1 MITCSVRIDR
11 RHTPCPGTWRANLT
25 DVHVFELD
33 FAKGTVKDLMD
44 VASEKCSIAKFELVA
59 LPQSVVLHQG
69 LLSSYL
75 INSEPKDGCVL
86 YCMLTPAPK
95 EKDTSTSGLFEC
107 GICSPIDIISPGNQ
121 CCATMFKT
129 LRALVHDESLAKS
142 LAQLPI
148 SELCGLLEVYDENG
162 RVLKSD
168 VAVKNGYVVCTLREE
183 ELPLALD
190 SSFSACLLGRRL
202 NKFVL
207 PPCCEKHTP
216 EQHDLENQ
224 YVRFCT
230 RGESESKSEGKVKVD
245 TSGAAAAA
253 HMFSGLQSQVLK
265 SRGAPASI
273 IALLGVWLGRGESA
287 QNHEFLSANNIYVI
301 LNVADDVP
309 NFFQNDPNYSYCN
322 LSVSDFGQDQGIS
335 RVFQAAE
342 NFVRYHQSTEDSSH
356 SQILIHCANGSN
368 RSATVCLALMMT
380 MLDMN
385 LKTAWSE
392 ALRCRPNIFP
402 LKDNQRELM
411 KYEREIFNVATSSM
425 KEEDFDRIKRQ
436 IRREMI
442 MSKA

>member
-1 MITCSVRIDR
+1 
-11 RHTPCPGTWRANLT
+11 
-25 DVHVFELD
+25 
-33 FAKGTVKDLMD
+33 
-44 VASEKCSIAKFELVA
+44 
-59 LPQSVVLHQG
+59 
-69 LLSSYL
+69 
-75 INSEPKDGCVL
+75 
-86 YCMLTPAPK
+86 
-95 EKDTSTSGLFEC
+95 
-107 GICSPIDIISPGNQ
+107 
-121 CCATMFKT
+121 
-129 LRALVHDESLAKS
+129 
-142 LAQLPI
+142 
-148 SELCGLLEVYDENG
+148 
-162 RVLKSD
+162 
-168 VAVKNGYVVCTLREE
+168 
-183 ELPLALD
+183 
-190 SSFSACLLGRRL
+190 
-202 NKFVL
+202 
-207 PPCCEKHTP
+207 
-216 EQHDLENQ
+216 
-224 YVRFCT
+224 
-230 RGESESKSEGKVKVD
+230 
-245 TSGAAAAA
+245 
-253 HMFSGLQSQVLK
+253 
-265 SRGAPASI
+265 
-273 IALLGVWLGRGESA
+273 
-287 QNHEFLSANNIYVI
+287 FLSANNIYVI